1 MSGKNNREKII
12 EKADTDKYILSDFML
27 LPIKLVC
34 SHLFTKDNMEATAS
48 SKEKSSVIR
57 IFLIIKET
65 PIYNGIR
72 VECY

>member
-1 MSGKNNREKII
+1 MGKNNRDKIL
-12 EKADTDKYILSDFML
+12 EKAGTDKYILSDFVL

-34 SHLFTKDNMEATAS
+34 SSHLWTKDNKKTMAS
-48 SKEKSSVIR
+48 SKEKSSVIW

-65 PIYNGIR
+65 PIYNGIL